1 MLKLALFLSIGIIGF
16 IAYTGIDISN
26 EYEAISEIRNDVFN
40 DVIDPL
46 SKKILTEAANSNLD
60 EILNNAV
67 NGLKNNGGAID

>member
-1 MLKLALFLSIGIIGF
+1 MLKLALFLSIGILGF

-26 EYEAISEIRNDVFN
+26 EYEAISEIRNDALN

-60 EILNNAV
+60 EILNKAV
-67 NGLKNNGGAID
+67 DNLSKNGGSQ

>member
-26 EYEAISEIRNDVFN
+26 EYEAISEIRNDAFN

-46 SKKILTEAANSNLD
+46 SKKVLTEAANSNLD
-60 EILNNAV
+60 EIVNDVIGNLN
-67 NGLKNNGGAID
+67 KNGGSQ

>member
-16 IAYTGIDISN
+16 IAYTGIDISD
-26 EYEAISEIRNDVFN
+26 EYEAISEIRNDALN

-60 EILNNAV
+60 EILNDVIGNL
-67 NGLKNNGGAID
+67 NKNGGSQ

>member
-26 EYEAISEIRNDVFN
+26 EYEAISEIRNDAFN

-60 EILNNAV
+60 EIVNDVIGNLN
-67 NGLKNNGGAID
+67 KNGGSQ

>member
-26 EYEAISEIRNDVFN
+26 EYEAISEIRNDAFN

-46 SKKILTEAANSNLD
+46 SKKLLTEAANSNLD
-60 EILNNAV
+60 KIVNDAV
-67 NGLKNNGGAID
+67 SNLRDSGGD